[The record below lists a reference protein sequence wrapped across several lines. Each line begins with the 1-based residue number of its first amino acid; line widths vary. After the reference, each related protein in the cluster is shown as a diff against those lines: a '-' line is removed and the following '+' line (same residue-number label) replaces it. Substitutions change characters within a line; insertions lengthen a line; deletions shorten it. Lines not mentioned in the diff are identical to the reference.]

1 MYAKNICCQIKLYP
15 PTLEFTNE
23 LLLTKI
29 MKFNNMCNK

>member
-1 MYAKNICCQIKLYP
+1 MYAKNICCQTKLYP

-29 MKFNNMCNK
+29 I